1 MTEGLTINN
10 MIQLGILISNR
21 HRLLSVAAILD
32 VFESVNS
39 FYERAD
45 QPHFFKITLFSPEP
59 EPGQFYGAYQM
70 QPISEFI
77 RQDLILIPAFG
88 AGDLQHSV
96 ASNQMCIPWLWEQ
109 YKKGAE
115 LASFCTGAFLLAA
128 AGLLNGRHATTH
140 IDAAETLAT
149 NFPEVIMNSNAVVT
163 EDKGI
168 YTSGGATSSFHLM
181 LYLIQ
186 GFCGKDLTLKTAK
199 MFAIDM
205 DREQQTYFGTFAPPQ
220 NHGDGLVNMAQKKI
234 EKEYQEGSTIEVL
247 IQDIPAS
254 RRNVVR
260 RFKQAIGVTPI
271 EYLQRTRIEAAKK
284 MLAQTD
290 QSVLEVMLN
299 SGYNDL
305 KSFRQLFKKS
315 TGVTPKEYRDKF
327 NMGKLECG
335 SRLHPLNRDMSEAS
349 YLD

>member
-1 MTEGLTINN
+1 ML
-10 MIQLGILISNR
+10 QLGLLITNR

-39 FYERAD
+39 FYERAGE
-45 QPHFFKITLFSPEP
+45 PHFFNITLFSPDP
-59 EPGQFYGAYQM
+59 EPGKFYGAYPM
-70 QPISEFI
+70 QPISEFQK
-77 RQDLILIPAFG
+77 QDLVLIPAFG
-88 AGDLQHSV
+88 AGDLQASV
-96 ASNQMCIPWLWEQ
+96 TSNQVCIPWLWQQ
-109 YKKGAE
+109 YKSGAE
-115 LASFCTGAFLLAA
+115 LGSFCTGAFLLAA
-128 AGLLNGRHATTH
+128 GGLLNGKAATTH
-140 IDAAETLAT
+140 IDAAEALAS
-149 NFPEVIMNSNAVVT
+149 NFPEIIMKSDAVVT
-163 EDKGI
+163 EDKGVF
-168 YTSGGATSSFHLM
+168 TSGGATSSFHLM

-186 GFCGKDLTLKTAK
+186 RFCGKDLTLRTAK

-220 NHGDGLVNMAQKKI
+220 NHGDGLVNMAQQKI

-271 EYLQRTRIEAAKK
+271 EYLQRTRIEAAKRL
-284 MLAQTD
+284 LAQTD

-327 NMGKLECG
+327 NMARLESG
-335 SRLHPLNRDMSEAS
+335 GRWDRRMSEAS
-349 YLD
+349 LPN

>member
-1 MTEGLTINN
+1 MV
-10 MIQLGILISNR
+10 QLGLLITNS

-32 VFESVNS
+32 VFESVNHFLEKQNEPK
-39 FYERAD
+39 FYHISLLTQDEKPDAYYGKYTL
-45 QPHFFKITLFSPEP
+45 QPLQSAGNF
-59 EPGQFYGAYQM
+59 
-70 QPISEFI
+70 
-77 RQDLILIPAFG
+77 DLILIPAFG
-88 AGDLQHSV
+88 AGDLAASV
-96 ASNQMCIPWLWEQ
+96 SGNKMFIPWLWEQ
-109 YKKGAE
+109 HKNGAE
-115 LASFCTGAFLLAA
+115 IASFCTGAFLLAA
-128 AGLLNGRHATTH
+128 AGLLNGREATTH
-140 IDAAETLAT
+140 IDSAQALAS
-149 NFPEVIMNSNAVVT
+149 NFPDVILKSNAVVT

-168 YTSGGATSSFHLM
+168 FTSGGATSSFHLM

-186 GFCGKDLTLKTAK
+186 RHCGKELTLKTAK

-205 DREQQTYFGTFAPPQ
+205 DREQQTYFGTFAPSQ
-220 NHGDGLVNMAQKKI
+220 NHGDGLVNMAQQKI
-234 EKEYQEGSTIEVL
+234 EKEYQEGSTIETL

-327 NMGKLECG
+327 NITRLESAG
-335 SRLHPLNRDMSEAS
+335 RLERRAAML
-349 YLD
+349 

>member
-1 MTEGLTINN
+1 MV
-10 MIQLGILISNR
+10 QLGLLVTNG

-32 VFESVNS
+32 VFESANT
-39 FYERAD
+39 FFKAAGEE
-45 QPHFFKITLFSPEP
+45 PFFKITLLSPDKKP
-59 EPGQFYGAYQM
+59 ARFYGAYEM
-70 QPISEFI
+70 QSIEKAA
-77 RQDLILIPAFG
+77 RQDLILVPAFG
-88 AGDLQHSV
+88 AGDLRQAISKNQH
-96 ASNQMCIPWLWEQ
+96 CIPWLWEQ
-109 YKKGAE
+109 HKSGTE

-128 AGLLNGRHATTH
+128 GGLLNGREATTH
-140 IDAAETLAT
+140 IDSAQALAT
-149 NFPEVIMNSNAVVT
+149 NFPEVKMKSDAVVT
-163 EDKGI
+163 DDKGV

-186 GFCGKDLTLKTAK
+186 HYCGKELTLRIAK

-220 NHGDGLVNMAQKKI
+220 NHGDGLVNLAQQKI
-234 EKEYQEGSTIEVL
+234 EKEYQEGSTIETL

-284 MLAQTD
+284 LLAQTD

-327 NMGKLECG
+327 NIARLESG
-335 SRLHPLNRDMSEAS
+335 ARLNRQAAGAA
-349 YLD
+349 

>member
-1 MTEGLTINN
+1 
-10 MIQLGILISNR
+10 MIQLGILITNK

-32 VFESVNS
+32 VFESANM
-39 FYERAD
+39 FYEQEHGA
-45 QPHFFKITLFSPEP
+45 PFFNINLFSPDINP
-59 EPGQFYGAYQM
+59 PQFYGAYE
-70 QPISEFI
+70 ISSVTEAG
-77 RQDLILIPAFG
+77 QQNLILVPAFG
-88 AGDLQHSV
+88 AGDLKVSI
-96 ASNQMCIPWLWEQ
+96 AKNQICIPWLWDQ
-109 YKKGAE
+109 HKNGAE
-115 LASFCTGAFLLAA
+115 IASFCTGAFLLAA
-128 AGLLNGRHATTH
+128 AGLLNGKEATTH
-140 IDAAETLAT
+140 IDAAMTLAS
-149 NFPEVIMNSNAVVT
+149 NFPEVIMKSDAVVT
-163 EDKGI
+163 DDHGI

-186 GFCGKDLTLKTAK
+186 RLCGKELTLRTAK

-205 DREQQTYFGTFAPPQ
+205 DREQQTYFGTFSPSLD
-220 NHGDGLVNMAQKKI
+220 HGDGLVNMAQQKI
-234 EKEYQEGSTIEVL
+234 EKEYQEGSTIETL

-260 RFKQAIGVTPI
+260 RFKQAVGVTPI

-284 MLAQTD
+284 LLAQTD

-327 NMGKLECG
+327 NISRLDG
-335 SRLHPLNRDMSEAS
+335 SRMANRGTAHYLN
-349 YLD
+349 